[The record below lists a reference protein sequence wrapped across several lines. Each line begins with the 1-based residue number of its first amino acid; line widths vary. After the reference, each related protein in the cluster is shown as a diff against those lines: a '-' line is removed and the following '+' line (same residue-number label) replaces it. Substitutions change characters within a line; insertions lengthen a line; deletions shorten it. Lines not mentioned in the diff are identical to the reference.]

1 MQSFPNIFKSGF
13 SLRPAFFRSVT
24 LILFSLMLFP
34 VVAQELT
41 VMTYNIY
48 HGEHAEHAGE
58 SNLDE
63 VAAVINEHQP
73 DLVALQE
80 VDSMTQ
86 RSASL
91 NQGDSVDQVE
101 ELAGMTGM
109 YGYFGKTMNF
119 DNGGYGSGIL
129 SRERGD
135 LGVHKLPGQSGDEPR
150 GLMVLALEFQGQNL
164 LFSGTHL
171 GHESPKTRI
180 MQADAI
186 CQMFQDKET
195 PVILGG
201 DFNFNPGSEPYNVL
215 LNCFKDP
222 SNGEEESM
230 STFPS
235 DAPERQIDYVFAS
248 PKDGWKIKNVQVID
262 VAASDHLPLLVEF
275 EWCGED

>member
-1 MQSFPNIFKSGF
+1 MKSFLNIFSSGF
-13 SLRPAFFRSVT
+13 FQRPVFFRSVA
-24 LILFSLMLFP
+24 LILFSLLLFP

-58 SNLDE
+58 SNLEE
-63 VAAVINEHQP
+63 VAAVINEYQP

-91 NQGDSVDQVE
+91 QQGCPVDQVK

-109 YGYFGKTMNF
+109 YGYFGKTMDF

-129 SRERGD
+129 SRKQGD
-135 LGVHKLPGQSGDEPR
+135 LDVHRLPVRSGDEPR
-150 GLMVLALEFQGQNL
+150 GLMILAFEIDGHNI
-164 LFSGTHL
+164 LFASTHL
-171 GHESPKTRI
+171 SHESAKTRI

-186 CQMFQDKET
+186 CQIFEKKEL

-201 DFNFNPGSEPYNVL
+201 DFNFNPRSEPYNVL
-215 LNCFKDP
+215 LNCFKDT
-222 SNGEEESM
+222 SDGEEEPK

-235 DAPERQIDYVFAS
+235 DTPERRIDYVFAS
-248 PKDGWKIKNVQVID
+248 EDRNWRVKDVKVID
-262 VAASDHLPLLVEF
+262 CEVSDHLPVLVTLEL
-275 EWCGED
+275 